1 MQNFVEAVGA
11 LSEEER
17 VKENAGIAVSWELYF
32 TKEYRAYLE
41 LHIAAR
47 TDPQLRKVFI
57 PRARLYDRLWRREVA
72 RAFPEWTRDM
82 ETLERADEFVRA
94 TLEGLA
100 LNSDVWD
107 DSERQRILVQ
117 FVSDTAVALRDKKLK
132 FPRKSRMRAMKADP
146 V

>member
-1 MQNFVEAVGA
+1 
-11 LSEEER
+11 
-17 VKENAGIAVSWELYF
+17 
-32 TKEYRAYLE
+32 
-41 LHIAAR
+41 
-47 TDPQLRKVFI
+47 
-57 PRARLYDRLWRREVA
+57 
-72 RAFPEWTRDM
+72 
-82 ETLERADEFVRA
+82 
-94 TLEGLA
+94 